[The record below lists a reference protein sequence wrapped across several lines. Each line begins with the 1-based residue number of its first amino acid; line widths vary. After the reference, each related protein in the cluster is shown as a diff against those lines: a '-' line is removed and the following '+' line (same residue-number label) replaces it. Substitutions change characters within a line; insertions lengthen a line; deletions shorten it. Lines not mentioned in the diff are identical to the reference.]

1 MRFCPFWVLGVVSV
15 YATRQYVN
23 GKLPLTAYAS
33 TYVSILND
41 YYDDVS
47 ERKIM
52 IISEEV
58 MSFLVEVEVENILD
72 IFDAYIFFKTTFDES
87 GDLRKMKTLFKSA
100 FSSASTETVVAD
112 ILRSFKVFTYR
123 YRSNDAMTI
132 PSGWVL
138 PEVEKI
144 GWLGDLF
151 ELEVTLKGS
160 LGLDL

>member
-1 MRFCPFWVLGVVSV
+1 MRACPFWVLGVISV

-33 TYVSILND
+33 TYASILKD

-47 ERKIM
+47 ERKLM
-52 IISEEV
+52 VISEEL
-58 MSFLVEVEVENILD
+58 MNFLVEVEADNILD
-72 IFDAYIFFKTTFDES
+72 IFDAYIFFKTTFDEA
-87 GDLRKMKTLFKSA
+87 GEIRKMKTLFKSA
-100 FSSASTETVVAD
+100 FSSMPTETTVAD

-123 YRSNDAMTI
+123 YRSNDALSI
-132 PSGWVL
+132 PYGWEL

-151 ELEVTLKGS
+151 ELEITLNRS
-160 LGLDL
+160 LGLDP